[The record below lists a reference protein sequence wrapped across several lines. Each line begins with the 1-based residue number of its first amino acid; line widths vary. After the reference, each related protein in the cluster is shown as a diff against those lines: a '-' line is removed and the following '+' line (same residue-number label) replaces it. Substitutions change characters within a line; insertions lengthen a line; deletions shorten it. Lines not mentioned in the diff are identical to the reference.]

1 MKTLIKEVERK
12 AVSNSHVVIGTL
24 DFSKLEESINS
35 KFDEEWLKLDLEKE
49 DFESLEKLHS
59 DYSNALYVLEH
70 YNPHKEDWDEMWFLD
85 GTIIE
90 CFEWL
95 GKSPSDFIESPKRLS
110 EFDFDTYFEE
120 AEEDGLDVLE
130 LIRKFD
136 DDENRIIWTF
146 KLSCYLTY
154 QKHLDDLE

>member
-1 MKTLIKEVERK
+1 LTL
-12 AVSNSHVVIGTL
+12 TL
-24 DFSKLEESINS
+24 K
-35 KFDEEWLKLDLEKE
+35 
-49 DFESLEKLHS
+49 
-59 DYSNALYVLEH
+59 
-70 YNPHKEDWDEMWFLD
+70 
-85 GTIIE
+85 
-90 CFEWL
+90 
-95 GKSPSDFIESPKRLS
+95 
-110 EFDFDTYFEE
+110 E